1 MKLYR
6 DPLYFMLY
14 EKVGDQELAKDLT
27 IESLG
32 KAFKKLHLYVPNY
45 VFSTWLF
52 TVARNHCIDY
62 LRKNKLPTVSIDKMM
77 LDVDGKRT
85 NFDLISDML
94 NPEQEMEKKQRIA
107 ILRQIVDQLKP
118 LNPYGDSKNDF
129 DKWVLRQH
137 IKPPF
142 WAGMKFFNVYGPN
155 EYHKGRMASVIL
167 HAFRQI
173 NRTGEM
179 KLFRSHNPEFEDGK
193 QKRDFIYV
201 KDVVNICHF
210 LMDARPESGLYNVGS
225 GKARTFLDLT
235 LNTFEAMNREK
246 DVSFID
252 TPEDIRDKYQ
262 YFTEA
267 SINKLISAGYK
278 KGFHTLEQGV
288 KDYVENYLMDHKYF

>member
-1 MKLYR
+1 MTANLTEKGKRDLKLINRALETGDPTAYNELMKLYR

-77 LDVDGKRT
+77 LDEDGKRT

-118 LNPYGDSKNDF
+118 KYRALVK
-129 DKWVLRQH
+129 LRYFKEMTYDEIATTLDIPIGTVKAQLH
-137 IKPPF
+137 RSREQLFKIMSGIK
-142 WAGMKFFNVYGPN
+142 
-155 EYHKGRMASVIL
+155 
-167 HAFRQI
+167 
-173 NRTGEM
+173 
-179 KLFRSHNPEFEDGK
+179 
-193 QKRDFIYV
+193 
-201 KDVVNICHF
+201 
-210 LMDARPESGLYNVGS
+210 DAY
-225 GKARTFLDLT
+225 
-235 LNTFEAMNREK
+235 
-246 DVSFID
+246 
-252 TPEDIRDKYQ
+252 
-262 YFTEA
+262 
-267 SINKLISAGYK
+267 
-278 KGFHTLEQGV
+278 
-288 KDYVENYLMDHKYF
+288 

>member
-1 MKLYR
+1 MTANLTEKGKRDLKLINRALETGDPTAYNELMKLYR

-77 LDVDGKRT
+77 LDEEGKRT

-118 LNPYGDSKNDF
+118 KYRALVK
-129 DKWVLRQH
+129 LRYF
-137 IKPPF
+137 K
-142 WAGMKFFNVYGPN
+142 
-155 EYHKGRMASVIL
+155 
-167 HAFRQI
+167 
-173 NRTGEM
+173 EM
-179 KLFRSHNPEFEDGK
+179 TYDE
-193 QKRDFIYV
+193 I
-201 KDVVNICHF
+201 
-210 LMDARPESGLYNVGS
+210 A
-225 GKARTFLDLT
+225 T
-235 LNTFEAMNREK
+235 
-246 DVSFID
+246 
-252 TPEDIRDKYQ
+252 
-262 YFTEA
+262 
-267 SINKLISAGYK
+267 
-278 KGFHTLEQGV
+278 TLEIPIGTV
-288 KDYVENYLMDHKYF
+288 KAQLHRSREQLFKIMSGIKDAY